1 MADENNIAV
10 NEAATESKWALRG
23 RLRSKA
29 AWASVVGS
37 IILVMTAF
45 NLWDCIGITQVQFK
59 VLMTAIGTI
68 LTEFGI
74 FNDPTSKKRF

>member
-1 MADENNIAV
+1 MEK
-10 NEAATESKWALRG
+10 NEIVETGKETESKWALRD
-23 RLRSKA
+23 RFRSKA

-45 NLWDCIGITQVQFK
+45 NLWDSIGITQVQFK

-74 FNDPTSKKRF
+74 FNDPTSRDRF